1 MPDLSEPMLAAA
13 AGWPVVHEA
22 RKIRAAGRV
31 LKASF
36 EPPLIKG
43 AVRSGARVYAVGLR
57 LGEPMENLC
66 SCGASWA
73 EGKICPHSVAA
84 ALVILQGQPERAAA
98 PKQTGPLAEPKLDI
112 KSI

>member
-43 AVRSGARVYAVGLR
+43 AVRSGSRVYAVGLR
-57 LGEPMENLC
+57 LGEPLENLC

-73 EGKICPHSVAA
+73 EGKICAHSVAA
-84 ALVILQGQPERAAA
+84 ALVILQGQPDRAGSATPA
-98 PKQTGPLAEPKLDI
+98 GTLIPTNVGPEPV
-112 KSI
+112 